1 MNKGL
6 VLSGGG
12 MRGIAHIGAIRA
24 LEEQGYSPTHIA
36 GTSSGAI
43 VGALYSHG
51 YNWKEILD
59 FFKTAQIFN
68 LTNFALNKP
77 GFIDSEKL
85 YASFKS
91 YLPEDNFNS
100 LKKNLFITT
109 TNLLDGTLEIFSQGE
124 LIKTIL
130 ASAAFP
136 GIFTPVEFNGN
147 TYIDGGTINNFPV
160 DILKGKCDQII
171 GIYLSQFQILEK
183 NNLKYS
189 FSILER
195 AFQIKS
201 AYISMQK
208 FADCDLIVFPKDL
221 TNYGTFYVKN
231 ADAIFKLGYESA
243 MKILKSKKGMQL
255 LNTNQD

>member
-6 VLSGGG
+6 ILSGGG
-12 MRGIAHIGAIRA
+12 MRGIAHIGAIKA
-24 LEEQGYSPTHIA
+24 LEELGYSPTHIA

-43 VGALYSHG
+43 VGALYAQG
-51 YNWKEILD
+51 YNSEEILE

-85 YASFKS
+85 YESFKS

-100 LKKNLFITT
+100 LKKHLFITA
-109 TNLLDGTLEIFSQGE
+109 TNLLDGTLEIFNQGA
-124 LIKTIL
+124 LIKAIL
-130 ASAAFP
+130 ASSAFP
-136 GIFTPVEFNGN
+136 GIFTPVIFNGN
-147 TYIDGGTINNFPV
+147 TYIDGGTVNNFPV
-160 DILKGKCDQII
+160 DILKGKCHKII

-201 AYISMQK
+201 AHISMQK
-208 FADCDLIVFPKDL
+208 FADCDLIIFPKDL
-221 TNYGTFYVKN
+221 KNYGTFYLKN
-231 ADAIFKLGYESA
+231 ADAIYKLGYESA
-243 MKILKSKKGMQL
+243 MKALKSKKGMEL
-255 LNTNQD
+255 LHTTES

>member
-12 MRGIAHIGAIRA
+12 MRGIAHIGAIKA
-24 LEEQGYSPTHIA
+24 LEENGYFPTHIA
-36 GTSSGAI
+36 GTSAGAI
-43 VGALYSHG
+43 VGALYAKG
-51 YNWKEILD
+51 YNPTEILD

-68 LTNFALNKP
+68 FANFALNKP

-91 YLPEDNFNS
+91 YLPEDTFES
-100 LKKNLFITT
+100 LKKYLFITA
-109 TNLLDGTLEIFSQGE
+109 TNLLDGKLEIFENGE
-124 LIKTIL
+124 LIKAIL

-136 GIFTPVEFNGN
+136 GVFTPVKFNDK

-160 DILKGKCDQII
+160 DILKDKCDQIV
-171 GIYLSQFQILEK
+171 GVYLSPFQILET

-201 AYISMQK
+201 ASISMKK
-208 FADCDLIVFPKDL
+208 FSDCDLVIFPRDL
-221 TNYGTFYVKN
+221 SNYGTFYVKN
-231 ADAIFKLGYESA
+231 ADAIFDLGYETA
-243 MKILKSKKGMQL
+243 QKAIQSKMDV
-255 LNTNQD
+255 LNLN

>member
-12 MRGIAHIGAIRA
+12 MRGIAHIGAIKA
-24 LEEQGYSPTHIA
+24 LEENGYSPTHIA
-36 GTSSGAI
+36 GTSAGAI
-43 VGALYSHG
+43 VGALYAKG
-51 YNWKEILD
+51 YHATEILD

-85 YASFKS
+85 YANFKS
-91 YLPEDNFNS
+91 YLPEDTFES
-100 LKKNLFITT
+100 LKKHLFITA
-109 TNLLDGTLEIFSQGE
+109 TNLLDGTLEVFESGK
-124 LIKTIL
+124 LITPIL

-136 GIFTPVEFNGN
+136 GVFTPVKFNDK

-160 DILKGKCDQII
+160 DILKDKCDQIV
-171 GIYLSQFQILEK
+171 GIYLSPFEILEK

-195 AFQIKS
+195 AYRIKS
-201 AYISMQK
+201 ASISMNK
-208 FADCDLIVFPKDL
+208 FSDCDLVIFPKDL
-221 TNYGTFYVKN
+221 NNYGTFYVKN
-231 ADAIFKLGYESA
+231 ADAIFNLGYETAQKAIQSN
-243 MKILKSKKGMQL
+243 MDFLKLS
-255 LNTNQD
+255 